1 MNKFYIENKEDLR
14 VLIVNTARKRNISEA
29 VIEKD
34 YWVTFIL
41 DYLFNDNKWKE
52 YFTFKGGTSLSK
64 CFGLIERFS
73 EDIDLILD
81 WRVLGYKEKE
91 PWLKRSNTKQDKF
104 NKVVNEKT
112 EIFLRDEFLKVL
124 EEALEKVGLSDKKN
138 QKVYT
143 LSGGEQQRVALA
155 RLLIKK
161 CKLILA
167 DEPTG
172 SLDRENAN
180 MVISILK
187 EYQKMG
193 KTVCL
198 VTHDDYIKTLGDRV
212 VNL

>member
-1 MNKFYIENKEDLR
+1 MIEIKNMNKSFADKVIFKDFNLTVEDREFVVFSGKSGSGKTTLLNIIGGIESVDSGEVIVDHVDLTKTKN
-14 VLIVNTARKRNISEA
+14 L
-29 VIEKD
+29 
-34 YWVTFIL
+34 L
-41 DYLFNDNKWKE
+41 DYFRYTVGFLFQN
-52 YFTFKGGTSLSK
+52 FA
-64 CFGLIERFS
+64 LIER
-73 EDIDLILD
+73 ET
-81 WRVLGYKEKE
+81 VYEN
-91 PWLKRSNTKQDKF
+91 LKLVKKRCRTD
-104 NKVVNEKT
+104 T
-112 EIFLRDEFLKVL
+112 TI
-124 EEALEKVGLSDKKN
+124 EEALNMVGLKDKSD
-138 QKVYT
+138 QKIYT

-212 VNL
+212 IEL

>member
-1 MNKFYIENKEDLR
+1 MIEIKNMNKSFGDKVIFKDFNLEIKDQEFV
-14 VLIVNTARKRNISEA
+14 VLSGKSGSGKTTLLNIIGG
-29 VIEKD
+29 IEKVD
-34 YWVTFIL
+34 SGEVLVDNQDITKEKNLL
-41 DYLFNDNKWKE
+41 DYFRYTVGFLFQN
-52 YFTFKGGTSLSK
+52 FA
-64 CFGLIERFS
+64 LIER
-73 EDIDLILD
+73 ETVYENLKLVKKRCRTDINI
-81 WRVLGYKEKE
+81 
-91 PWLKRSNTKQDKF
+91 
-104 NKVVNEKT
+104 
-112 EIFLRDEFLKVL
+112 
-124 EEALEKVGLSDKKN
+124 EEALEKVGLSDKKD

>member
-1 MNKFYIENKEDLR
+1 MIKIIDMNKSYGDKVIFKDFNLEIKDKEFV
-14 VLIVNTARKRNISEA
+14 VLSGKSGGGKTTLLNIIGG
-29 VIEKD
+29 IEKVD
-34 YWVTFIL
+34 SGKVIVDGKDLTKDKDLL
-41 DYLFNDNKWKE
+41 DYFRYSVGFLFQN
-52 YFTFKGGTSLSK
+52 FA
-64 CFGLIERFS
+64 LIER
-73 EDIDLILD
+73 ETVYENLKL
-81 WRVLGYKEKE
+81 VK
-91 PWLKRSNTKQDKF
+91 KRSRTD
-104 NKVVNEKT
+104 
-112 EIFLRDEFLKVL
+112 IGI
-124 EEALEKVGLSDKKN
+124 EEALEMVGLGDKIN

-172 SLDRENAN
+172 SLDRENAD

-198 VTHDDYIKTLGDRV
+198 VTHDEYIKTLGDRV
-212 VNL
+212 VEL

>member
-1 MNKFYIENKEDLR
+1 MSK
-14 VLIVNTARKRNISEA
+14 KRCRTDTS
-29 VIEKD
+29 IEK
-34 YWVTFIL
+34 
-41 DYLFNDNKWKE
+41 
-52 YFTFKGGTSLSK
+52 
-64 CFGLIERFS
+64 
-73 EDIDLILD
+73 
-81 WRVLGYKEKE
+81 
-91 PWLKRSNTKQDKF
+91 
-104 NKVVNEKT
+104 
-112 EIFLRDEFLKVL
+112 
-124 EEALEKVGLSDKKN
+124 ALEMVGLSDKKN

-212 VNL
+212 VNLWKRIWKK

>member
-1 MNKFYIENKEDLR
+1 MLFKVD
-14 VLIVNTARKRNISEA
+14 NISKSFGQNQ
-29 VIEKD
+29 VLKDVSFDLVPGTITGIVGRNGSGKTTLLNIIGGIEKVD
-34 YWVTFIL
+34 SGEVLVDNQDITKEKNLL
-41 DYLFNDNKWKE
+41 DYFRYTVGFLFQN
-52 YFTFKGGTSLSK
+52 FA
-64 CFGLIERFS
+64 LIER
-73 EDIDLILD
+73 ETVYENLKLVKKRCRTDISI
-81 WRVLGYKEKE
+81 
-91 PWLKRSNTKQDKF
+91 
-104 NKVVNEKT
+104 
-112 EIFLRDEFLKVL
+112 

-193 KTVCL
+193 KTICL
-198 VTHDDYIKTLGDRV
+198 VTHDDYIKTLGDSV

>member
-1 MNKFYIENKEDLR
+1 M
-14 VLIVNTARKRNISEA
+14 
-29 VIEKD
+29 
-34 YWVTFIL
+34 
-41 DYLFNDNKWKE
+41 
-52 YFTFKGGTSLSK
+52 
-64 CFGLIERFS
+64 
-73 EDIDLILD
+73 
-81 WRVLGYKEKE
+81 
-91 PWLKRSNTKQDKF
+91 
-104 NKVVNEKT
+104 
-112 EIFLRDEFLKVL
+112 
-124 EEALEKVGLSDKKN
+124 VGLSDKKN

-193 KTVCL
+193 KTICL

-212 VNL
+212 VNLWKRI

>member
-1 MNKFYIENKEDLR
+1 MGF
-14 VLIVNTARKRNISEA
+14 
-29 VIEKD
+29 
-34 YWVTFIL
+34 
-41 DYLFNDNKWKE
+41 LFQN
-52 YFTFKGGTSLSK
+52 FA
-64 CFGLIERFS
+64 LIER
-73 EDIDLILD
+73 ET
-81 WRVLGYKEKE
+81 VYEN
-91 PWLKRSNTKQDKF
+91 LKLVKKRCRTDTS
-104 NKVVNEKT
+104 
-112 EIFLRDEFLKVL
+112 I

>member
-1 MNKFYIENKEDLR
+1 MIKIIDMNKSYGDKVIFKDFNLEIKDKEFV
-14 VLIVNTARKRNISEA
+14 VLSGKSGSGKTTLLNIIGG
-29 VIEKD
+29 IEKVESGRVIVD
-34 YWVTFIL
+34 GKDLTKDKDLL
-41 DYLFNDNKWKE
+41 DYFRYSVGFLFQN
-52 YFTFKGGTSLSK
+52 FA
-64 CFGLIERFS
+64 LIER
-73 EDIDLILD
+73 ETVHENLKLVKKRCRTDISID
-81 WRVLGYKEKE
+81 
-91 PWLKRSNTKQDKF
+91 
-104 NKVVNEKT
+104 
-112 EIFLRDEFLKVL
+112 
-124 EEALEKVGLSDKKN
+124 EALEMVGLGDKIN

-172 SLDRENAN
+172 SLDRENAD
-180 MVISILK
+180 MVIAILK

-212 VNL
+212 VEL

>member
-1 MNKFYIENKEDLR
+1 MIKIIDMNKSYGDKVIFKDFNLEIKDKEFV
-14 VLIVNTARKRNISEA
+14 VLSGKSGSGKTTLLNIIGG
-29 VIEKD
+29 IEKVESGRVIVD
-34 YWVTFIL
+34 GKDLTKDKDLL
-41 DYLFNDNKWKE
+41 DYFRYSVGFLFQN
-52 YFTFKGGTSLSK
+52 FA
-64 CFGLIERFS
+64 LIER
-73 EDIDLILD
+73 ETVHENLKLVKKRCRTDISID
-81 WRVLGYKEKE
+81 
-91 PWLKRSNTKQDKF
+91 
-104 NKVVNEKT
+104 
-112 EIFLRDEFLKVL
+112 
-124 EEALEKVGLSDKKN
+124 EALEMVGLGDKIN

-172 SLDRENAN
+172 SIDRENAD
-180 MVISILK
+180 MVIAILK

-212 VNL
+212 VEL

>member
-1 MNKFYIENKEDLR
+1 MIEIKNMNKSFGDKVIFKDFNLEIKDQEFV
-14 VLIVNTARKRNISEA
+14 VLSGKSGSGKTTLLNIIGG
-29 VIEKD
+29 IEKVD
-34 YWVTFIL
+34 SGEVYVDNQDITKEKNLL
-41 DYLFNDNKWKE
+41 DYFRYTVGFLFQN
-52 YFTFKGGTSLSK
+52 FA
-64 CFGLIERFS
+64 LIER
-73 EDIDLILD
+73 ET
-81 WRVLGYKEKE
+81 VYEN
-91 PWLKRSNTKQDKF
+91 LKLVKKRCRTDTS
-104 NKVVNEKT
+104 
-112 EIFLRDEFLKVL
+112 I
-124 EEALEKVGLSDKKN
+124 EEALEMVGLSDKKN

>member
-1 MNKFYIENKEDLR
+1 MIEIKNMNKSFGDKVIFKDFNLEIKDQEFV
-14 VLIVNTARKRNISEA
+14 VLSGKSGSGKTTLLNIIGG
-29 VIEKD
+29 IEKVD
-34 YWVTFIL
+34 SGEVLVDNQDITKEKNLL
-41 DYLFNDNKWKE
+41 DYFRYTVGFLFQN
-52 YFTFKGGTSLSK
+52 FA
-64 CFGLIERFS
+64 LIER
-73 EDIDLILD
+73 ETVYENLNLVKKRCRTDISI
-81 WRVLGYKEKE
+81 
-91 PWLKRSNTKQDKF
+91 
-104 NKVVNEKT
+104 
-112 EIFLRDEFLKVL
+112 

>member
-1 MNKFYIENKEDLR
+1 MIEIKNMNKSFGDKVIFKDFNLEIKDQEFV
-14 VLIVNTARKRNISEA
+14 VLSGKSGSGKTTLLNIIGG
-29 VIEKD
+29 IEKVD
-34 YWVTFIL
+34 SGEVLVDNQDITKEKNLL
-41 DYLFNDNKWKE
+41 DYFRYTVGFLFQN
-52 YFTFKGGTSLSK
+52 FA
-64 CFGLIERFS
+64 LIER
-73 EDIDLILD
+73 ET
-81 WRVLGYKEKE
+81 VYEN
-91 PWLKRSNTKQDKF
+91 LKLVKKRCRTDTSIKK
-104 NKVVNEKT
+104 
-112 EIFLRDEFLKVL
+112 
-124 EEALEKVGLSDKKN
+124 ALEMVGLSDKKN

-193 KTVCL
+193 KTICL
-198 VTHDDYIKTLGDRV
+198 VTHDDYIKTLGDSV
-212 VNL
+212 VNLWKRI

>member
-1 MNKFYIENKEDLR
+1 MIEIKNMNKSFGDKVIFKDFNLEIKDQEFV
-14 VLIVNTARKRNISEA
+14 VLSGKSGSGKTTLLNIIGG
-29 VIEKD
+29 IEKVD
-34 YWVTFIL
+34 SGEVYVDNQDITKEKNLL
-41 DYLFNDNKWKE
+41 DYFRYTVGFLFQN
-52 YFTFKGGTSLSK
+52 FA
-64 CFGLIERFS
+64 LIER
-73 EDIDLILD
+73 ET
-81 WRVLGYKEKE
+81 VYEN
-91 PWLKRSNTKQDKF
+91 LKLVKKRCRTDTS
-104 NKVVNEKT
+104 
-112 EIFLRDEFLKVL
+112 I
-124 EEALEKVGLSDKKN
+124 EEALEMVGLSDKKN

-212 VNL
+212 VNLWKRI

>member
-1 MNKFYIENKEDLR
+1 MIEIKNMNKSFGDKVIFKDFNLEIKDQEFV
-14 VLIVNTARKRNISEA
+14 VLSGKSGSGKTTLLNIIGG
-29 VIEKD
+29 IEKVD
-34 YWVTFIL
+34 SGLVSVDNQDITKEKNLL
-41 DYLFNDNKWKE
+41 DYFRYTVGFLFQN
-52 YFTFKGGTSLSK
+52 FA
-64 CFGLIERFS
+64 LIERETVYENLKLVKKRCRTDTS
-73 EDIDLILD
+73 IEDA
-81 WRVLGYKEKE
+81 
-91 PWLKRSNTKQDKF
+91 LKM
-104 NKVVNEKT
+104 
-112 EIFLRDEFLKVL
+112 
-124 EEALEKVGLSDKKN
+124 VGLEDKRN

-198 VTHDDYIKTLGDRV
+198 VTHDDYIKTLGERV
-212 VNL
+212 VYL

>member
-1 MNKFYIENKEDLR
+1 MIEIKNMNKSFGDKVIFKDFNLEIKDQEFV
-14 VLIVNTARKRNISEA
+14 VLSGKSGSGKTTLLNIIGG
-29 VIEKD
+29 IEKVD
-34 YWVTFIL
+34 SGEVYVDNQDITKEKNLL
-41 DYLFNDNKWKE
+41 DYFRYTVGFLFQN
-52 YFTFKGGTSLSK
+52 FA
-64 CFGLIERFS
+64 LIER
-73 EDIDLILD
+73 ETVYKNLKLVKKRCRTDISI
-81 WRVLGYKEKE
+81 
-91 PWLKRSNTKQDKF
+91 
-104 NKVVNEKT
+104 
-112 EIFLRDEFLKVL
+112 
-124 EEALEKVGLSDKKN
+124 EEALEMVGLSDKKD

>member
-1 MNKFYIENKEDLR
+1 MIKIIDMNKSYGDKVIFKDFNLEIKDKEFV
-14 VLIVNTARKRNISEA
+14 VLSGKSGSGKTTLLNIIGG
-29 VIEKD
+29 IEKVD
-34 YWVTFIL
+34 SGKVIVDGKDLTKDKDLL
-41 DYLFNDNKWKE
+41 DYFRYSVGFLFQN
-52 YFTFKGGTSLSK
+52 FA
-64 CFGLIERFS
+64 LIER
-73 EDIDLILD
+73 ETVYENLKL
-81 WRVLGYKEKE
+81 VK
-91 PWLKRSNTKQDKF
+91 KRSRTD
-104 NKVVNEKT
+104 
-112 EIFLRDEFLKVL
+112 IGI
-124 EEALEKVGLSDKKN
+124 EEALEMVGLGDKIN

-172 SLDRENAN
+172 SLDRENAD

-198 VTHDDYIKTLGDRV
+198 VTHDEYIKTLGDRV
-212 VNL
+212 VEL